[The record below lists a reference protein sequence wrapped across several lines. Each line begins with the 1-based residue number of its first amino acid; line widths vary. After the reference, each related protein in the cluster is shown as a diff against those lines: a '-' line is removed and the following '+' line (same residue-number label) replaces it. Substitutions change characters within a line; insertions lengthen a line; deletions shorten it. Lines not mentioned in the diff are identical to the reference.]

1 MRWLMN
7 WSPSTSLR
15 CAAGACGL
23 VALLSLSVVRAPAQ
37 DVVEQNYQQA
47 LDLWNTAK
55 AEDAY
60 ELWLEVDKASP
71 GYKGTKNYLKMAK
84 TAVDRLYKSEADL
97 FHECEGLFNQSPP
110 DYPGAKQKCEL
121 AAKVPVK
128 HPKYRS
134 QISGYLSQIQ
144 SRENEERLY
153 QEGSKLF
160 NEGNYSQAQSRLN
173 QVAQAGGSKAG
184 EARALLAK
192 INEALGKQRAEEET
206 NKLFNDGVQL
216 FKAGN
221 NAEAF
226 YKFDQVAK
234 GGGSK
239 AGEARNYLQRIE
251 QANRAA
257 QQPPKP
263 PAGKEVA
270 VVKPSPKPPE
280 PEPAKPSTETPKPA
294 ATEQTL
300 RAGLRAYFEGDVN
313 AAERDLSDYLDNK
326 GPKQALAH
334 FFRGAARSTR
344 YLLSGEQEAEQKK
357 LAVEDFRAFK
367 NQAARLQPPEKFVS
381 PKILALYS
389 EAVGAP

>member
-7 WSPSTSLR
+7 WSPSISLR
-15 CAAGACGL
+15 CAAGVCGL
-23 VALLSLSVVRAPAQ
+23 VALLFLSVVRAPAQ
-37 DVVEQNYQQA
+37 DVEQRYQQA
-47 LDLWNTAK
+47 VEFFNSAK
-55 AEDAY
+55 MEEAC
-60 ELWLEVDKASP
+60 ELLQQIEKQSP
-71 GYKGTKNYLKMAK
+71 GYKQTKTYMSA
-84 TAVDRLYKSEADL
+84 ACRQVPILYEREQK
-97 FHECEGLFNQSPP
+97 LFNEGVQFFNQG
-110 DYPGAKQKCEL
+110 DYEGAKQRFDQ

-128 HPKYRS
+128 NPKYRS
-134 QISGYLSQIQ
+134 QISGYLNQIQ
-144 SRENEERLY
+144 GRENEERLF
-153 QEGSKLF
+153 QEGVKLF
-160 NEGNYSQAQSRLN
+160 DAGNYSQAQSRLN

-184 EARALLAK
+184 EARALLGR
-192 INEALGKQRAEEET
+192 INDALGKQRAEEET
-206 NKLFNDGVQL
+206 NRLFNDGVQL

-234 GGGSK
+234 AGGSK
-239 AGEARNYLQRIE
+239 AAEARNYLQRIE

-263 PAGKEVA
+263 L
-270 VVKPSPKPPE
+270 PKPPE
-280 PEPAKPSTETPKPA
+280 PEPTKPGPETPKPA

-313 AAERDLSDYLDNK
+313 AAERDLSDYLDTK
-326 GPKQALAH
+326 GPKQALAY

-344 YLLSGEQEAEQKK
+344 YLLSGEKDAEQKK
-357 LAVEDFRAFK
+357 LAGEDFRAFK
-367 NQAARLQPPEKFVS
+367 SQAARLQPPEKFVS